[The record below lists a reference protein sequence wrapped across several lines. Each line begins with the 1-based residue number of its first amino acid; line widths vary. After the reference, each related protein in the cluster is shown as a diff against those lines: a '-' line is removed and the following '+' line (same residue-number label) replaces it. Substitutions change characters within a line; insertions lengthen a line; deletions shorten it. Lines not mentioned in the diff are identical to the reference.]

1 MKKSLF
7 LLIVLIP
14 ALVGCKYMEP
24 VGDFLFKPVVETEVT
39 HTDKP
44 VIVPEIIEYSDGTTT
59 TNQIETTQPV
69 TIIRTNIVGYT
80 LKPSIEKTIHLTG
93 DVSPCPWSSLVANA
107 VIASLG
113 GLAALRGKQ
122 WKKATVS
129 AVNSADKWR
138 EVVKSLDPEED
149 RKIKSAV
156 IKDQRTNGT
165 YELISQAVKTALK

>member
-1 MKKSLF
+1 MKKTLF
-7 LLIVLIP
+7 LFALLIP

-39 HTDKP
+39 HTNAP
-44 VIVPEIIEYSDGTTT
+44 VVLPDIVMNPDGTTI
-59 TNQIETTQPV
+59 TNQIETVQPV

-80 LKPSIEKTIHLTG
+80 LKPSIEKTIHLAG
-93 DVSPCPWSSLVANA
+93 DVAPFPWSSLVANA

-138 EVVKSLDPEED
+138 EVVKSLDPDED
-149 RKIKSAV
+149 RKIKNAV
-156 IKDQRTNGT
+156 IKDQRANGT
-165 YELISQAVKTALK
+165 FELISQAVKTALK